1 MNDSWLDDEKLQ
13 KLYNSTSEDKK
24 NSLFKKGLAQA
35 KKLNL
40 DIPKIDTTFDA
51 KAAFNPNIKA
61 AVNPNIPDFK
71 ESIKL
76 GEAMQGQ
83 SVGANIGAS
92 IGKALLQK
100 ALSKEPKREQ
110 PGTNPHLGAG
120 GEVALRQSMPEEE
133 HWLGPLYS

>member
-1 MNDSWLDDEKLQ
+1 MIDSWLDDEKLQ

-24 NSLFKKGLAQA
+24 NSLFKKGLNQA

-40 DIPKIDTTFDA
+40 DIPKVDTNFDI
-51 KAAFNPNIKA
+51 KAAFNPNI
-61 AVNPNIPDFK
+61 AVNTNIPDFK
-71 ESIKL
+71 ESIKF
-76 GEAMQGQ
+76 GESMQGQ

-100 ALSKEPKREQ
+100 ALSKEPEREQ